1 VEADDYRPVLVYD
14 GRCRFCVREAGRLAR
29 WTGDRVRLAS
39 FRDPAVLARYP
50 ALSPAACEEAV
61 HLVEPDGRVSRGAE
75 AIARALALR
84 PGLGPLTRLY
94 AVPGVARSVEA
105 LYALVARNR
114 FRLGGEQCA
123 DDACRLHS

>member
-1 VEADDYRPVLVYD
+1 VDTGDHRPVLVYD
-14 GRCRFCVREAGRLAR
+14 GRCRICVREAARLAR

-39 FRDPAVLARYP
+39 FRDPAVLARHP
-50 ALSPAACEEAV
+50 GLSPAACEEAI
-61 HLVEPDGRVSRGAE
+61 HLVDRDGRVSRGAQ

-84 PGLGPLTRLY
+84 PGLAPLTRLY
-94 AVPGVARSVEA
+94 DVPGVARALEA

-123 DDACRLHS
+123 DDACRVHR